1 MLSAATQ
8 ASMHLGATHSQAGEA
23 LKRPE
28 GGQEAAAPMRA
39 CASVALGS
47 AEKRGLRKGSKSA
60 FNVIRR
66 RVGQHQMRSAE
77 WAEADGLTLL
87 TAESSTGYFGVIL
100 DRRGKTKPYLARVW
114 RGGNQVSL
122 GSFAT
127 AEEAALCI
135 ARSPEG
141 RAAAMR
147 AAPQLS
153 EEEGKGTVPPMP
165 PGAFVKEED
174 VPAAAAVKEEGAVP
188 PMPPDAF
195 VVKTEAVV
203 KEEGSSGSRPKRQR
217 RKLGGSDA
225 Q

>member
-1 MLSAATQ
+1 
-8 ASMHLGATHSQAGEA
+8 MHQGATHSQAVEA
-23 LKRPE
+23 LKRPA

-122 GSFAT
+122 GYFAT

-141 RAAAMR
+141 QAAA
-147 AAPQLS
+147 
-153 EEEGKGTVPPMP
+153 K
-165 PGAFVKEED
+165 K
-174 VPAAAAVKEEGAVP
+174 AAAAAPLQASSP
-188 PMPPDAF
+188 PPAPPAT
-195 VVKTEAVV
+195 V
-203 KEEGSSGSRPKRQR
+203 QR
-217 RKLGGSDA
+217 IAPPPRRWRRGPDSPPCHRA
-225 Q
+225 SPAPCTA